1 MADASTN
8 IGMTAIKPVGWD
20 RSGCEAFK
28 YFLYNPETGEIL
40 SRTPISWIKIII
52 FYCIYY
58 SCLAAFW
65 IGCLHIFFLTVP
77 DAHPRWTLD
86 ASIIGSNPG
95 VGLRPSSSDERID
108 SSMFQLE
115 IGSTDQRE
123 DANKDGEGDKN
134 IDYAIRAEKFLEQYS
149 NTSNLVNCVDNQRPE
164 GHGGKSCI
172 FDPAVE
178 LGTCGKSPYGY
189 TIPKASLGGQ
199 SGSSPEFV
207 KPCLF
212 LKLNKIFGW
221 EPKPINCINGQMQKC
236 TNEEFTQ
243 KLQEEKYEKMSSGLR
258 NRIVANHAEDDT
270 DYVYID
276 CFGRYAAD
284 QEALSLTYFP
294 ENQGLPTSYFP
305 YTGGNYHA
313 PLVAIQVDLGDH
325 QATCSHT
332 KERPYLASHCGQ
344 LVHIECRA
352 WFEGV
357 QHSTK
362 DKAGLVQFEVHLMP
376 SGNNDSTTWGRRKAE
391 EESKDT
397 AQEVEGE
404 DEK

>member
-1 MADASTN
+1 MGDASTN

-20 RSGCEAFK
+20 RTGCEAFQ

-40 SRTPISWIKIII
+40 SRTPISWLKIIV

-115 IGSTDQRE
+115 IGSTDDKPTNE
-123 DANKDGEGDKN
+123 EGEGDKN
-134 IDYAIRAEKFLEQYS
+134 VDYAKRAEKFLAQYS
-149 NTSNLVNCVDNQRPE
+149 NTSGLVNCPDNKRPMPMPA
-164 GHGGKSCI
+164 GAHGCI
-172 FDPAVE
+172 FDTAE
-178 LGTCGKSPYGY
+178 LGSCENEPYGY
-189 TIPKASLGGQ
+189 IVPKAPLGAQ
-199 SGSSPEFV
+199 SGYNPGFV

-221 EPKPINCINGQMQKC
+221 EPTPVTC
-236 TNEEFTQ
+236 TDESCAN
-243 KLQEEKYEKMSSGLR
+243 LQDEKYKKMTGGLKNTIAR
-258 NRIVANHAEDDT
+258 NFQANDT

-284 QEALSLTYFP
+284 QEALDMGLKYFP
-294 ENQGLPTSYFP
+294 ENQGLPTSFFP

-313 PLVAIQVDLGDH
+313 PLVAIQVDLGNPR
-325 QATCSHT
+325 ATCSST
-332 KERPYLASHCGQ
+332 DSRPYLASSCGQ

-352 WFEGV
+352 WYDGV
-357 QHSTK
+357 EHSTK
-362 DKAGLVQFEVHLMP
+362 DKAGLVQFEVHLQP
-376 SGNNDSTTWGRRKAE
+376 TGDQDSTPWGRRAAE
-391 EESKDT
+391 EV
-397 AQEVEGE
+397 EVLEDLEGSGE
-404 DEK
+404 EEE

>member
-20 RSGCEAFK
+20 RSGCEAFQ

-40 SRTPISWIKIII
+40 SRTPLSWAKIII

-58 SCLAAFW
+58 TCLAAFW

-77 DAHPRWTLD
+77 EAHPRWTLD

-95 VGLRPSSSDERID
+95 VGLRPSSADERID
-108 SSMFQLE
+108 SSIFALE
-115 IGSTDQRE
+115 VGSTDNQPTDE
-123 DANKDGEGDKN
+123 DGEGDKN
-134 IDYAIRAEKFLEQYS
+134 IDFAKRAEKFLAQYS
-149 NTSNLVNCVDNQRPE
+149 NTTNLVNCVDNQRLD
-164 GHGGKSCI
+164 GQGGKGCI

-178 LGTCGKSPYGY
+178 LGSCADYPYGY
-189 TIPKASLGGQ
+189 VLPKASLDGQ
-199 SGSSPEFV
+199 SGYNPGFV

-221 EPKPINCINGQMQKC
+221 EPTPITCQNEKC
-236 TNEEFTQ
+236 AN
-243 KLQEEKYEKMSSGLR
+243 LQDEKYKKMSDGLK
-258 NRIVANHAEDDT
+258 NRIAANYAENDT

-294 ENQGLPTSYFP
+294 ENQGLPSSFFP

-313 PLVAIQVDLGDH
+313 PLVAIQVDLGKNE
-325 QATCSHT
+325 ATCS
-332 KERPYLASHCGQ
+332 KDRSRPYLASRCGQ

-352 WFEGV
+352 WFDGV
-357 QHSTK
+357 EHRTK
-362 DKAGLVQFEVHLMP
+362 DKAGLVQFEVQLKP
-376 SGNNDSTTWGRRKAE
+376 SGDQDSTPWGRMAE
-391 EESKDT
+391 EASEEVEEHDH
-397 AQEVEGE
+397 VEGE
-404 DEK
+404 EDVEEEEE

>member
-40 SRTPISWIKIII
+40 SRTPISWAKIII

-58 SCLAAFW
+58 TCLAAFW

-77 DAHPRWTLD
+77 EAHPRWTLD

-108 SSMFQLE
+108 SSMFALE
-115 IGSTDQRE
+115 VGSTDNQPTDE
-123 DANKDGEGDKN
+123 NGEGDKN
-134 IDYAIRAEKFLEQYS
+134 IDFAKRAEKFLAQYS
-149 NTSNLVNCVDNQRPE
+149 NTTNLVNCVDNKRPD
-164 GHGGKSCI
+164 GQDGKSCI
-172 FDPAVE
+172 FDPTVE
-178 LGTCGKSPYGY
+178 LGTCADYPYGY
-189 TIPKASLGGQ
+189 VLPKASLDGQ
-199 SGSSPEFV
+199 SGYNPGFV

-221 EPKPINCINGQMQKC
+221 EPTPITCNNEKC
-236 TNEEFTQ
+236 AN
-243 KLQEEKYEKMSSGLR
+243 LQDEKYKKMSNGLK
-258 NRIVANHAEDDT
+258 NRIAANYAENDT

-294 ENQGLPTSYFP
+294 ENQGLPSSYFP
-305 YTGGNYHA
+305 YKGGNYHA
-313 PLVAIQVDLGDH
+313 PLVAIQVDLGLSES
-325 QATCSHT
+325 TCS
-332 KERPYLASHCGQ
+332 KDRSRPYLASRCGQ

-352 WFEGV
+352 WFDGV
-357 QHSTK
+357 EHRTK
-362 DKAGLVQFEVHLMP
+362 DKAGLVQFEVHLKP
-376 SGNNDSTTWGRRKAE
+376 SGDNDSTTWGRMAGEAAEEVEEHEHVEGEEEEAAE
-391 EESKDT
+391 EE
-397 AQEVEGE
+397 
-404 DEK
+404 